1 MTGCDRRTLASEGPA
16 GADALFRDGEDAA
29 RRGDWARAA
38 ELFGKAAEADPAG
51 AARHLALA
59 QSLQMAGQPALAPF
73 LRALELA
80 PASAEAMWGI
90 AAEHSRR
97 GAPLETLKWLQAYV
111 AARVGRGDRSPRPA
125 PAQPTV
131 VPGTTL
137 ACVDTKNHVLAAH
150 ALRRT
155 LEQCTFERALFFT
168 DADIRIESVETV
180 RIAPIRSLEDY
191 SRFVVKELDRHVD
204 SEYVLVMQWDGYV
217 LDGARWSAEFHR
229 FDYVGAP
236 WEGGAVGNG
245 GFSLRSK
252 RLLRALQHPAIV
264 DLTPEDIAICRTYRP
279 MLEQAHGIRFAP
291 AGVAARFSFETL
303 PPPGPTFG
311 FHGVHHLAATFD
323 MTPDELAA
331 YRPEPLRTL
340 SVPGA
345 PTESG

>member
-1 MTGCDRRTLASEGPA
+1 MPRTEGA
-16 GADALFRDGEDAA
+16 NALFREGEDAA

-38 ELFGKAAEADPAG
+38 ELFGRAAEADAG
-51 AARHLALA
+51 DAASHLALA
-59 QSLQMAGQPALAPF
+59 QSLQMAGRPALASF
-73 LRALELA
+73 LRALELE
-80 PASAEAMWGI
+80 PSSAEAMWGI

-125 PAQPTV
+125 PARPIA
-131 VPGTTL
+131 VPGSTL
-137 ACVDTKNHVLAAH
+137 ACVDTKNYALAEH

-155 LEQCTFERALFFT
+155 LEQCAFERALFFT
-168 DADIRIESVETV
+168 DADLRIEGVETV

-191 SRFVVKELDRHVD
+191 SRFIVKELDRYVESD
-204 SEYVLVMQWDGYV
+204 RVLVMQWDGYV
-217 LDGARWSAEFHR
+217 LDGARWSAEFQR

-236 WEGGAVGNG
+236 WEGGGVGNG

-252 RLLRALQHPAIV
+252 RLLRALQDPAV
-264 DLTPEDIAICRTYRP
+264 TDLTPEDLAICRTYRP
-279 MLEQAHGIRFAP
+279 MLERRHGIRFAP
-291 AGVAARFSFETL
+291 AEVAARFSFETL

-323 MTPDELAA
+323 MTPAELAA

-340 SVPGA
+340 SVPG
-345 PTESG
+345 SR